1 MAHRRLRIDTLRCAA
16 GLRWDRTH
24 FLFSLFFFFFWCLP
38 RTIAFFFSLQ
48 SASCDTW
55 EPVCFV
61 GIAGFTYLLISVQV
75 GRQRASPPSSH
86 LKQERRRTRRIR
98 AGKDDECHNSKSSR
112 YLKAKYFNQP
122 SSNSEPSLPS
132 PPLSSP
138 LLSSPLLS
146 SSLLPLSGSV
156 SQLQCDKAGRE
167 CPRSPGCCHSCS
179 AASAGAVA
187 DGWRDG
193 EVEKCSASEEE
204 IESPVRRCLL
214 L

>member
-1 MAHRRLRIDTLRCAA
+1 MTNFIFDLITLSLLLIGTPSSPDRYSTLRCRAA
-16 GLRWDRTH
+16 LGSDTLS
-24 FLFSLFFFFFWCLP
+24 FFSFFFFFFWCLQ

-55 EPVCFV
+55 ERVCCV

-132 PPLSSP
+132 PLLPSP

-146 SSLLPLSGSV
+146 SPPPLLYSPLLLLLLSLLLFVQVLV
-156 SQLQCDKAGRE
+156 SQL
-167 CPRSPGCCHSCS
+167 
-179 AASAGAVA
+179 
-187 DGWRDG
+187 W
-193 EVEKCSASEEE
+193 
-204 IESPVRRCLL
+204 
-214 L
+214 